1 MSGIDYKKELIRR
14 YRDNKASQEE
24 LDVFFHLIS
33 KGELNEELEEVM
45 NEKALA
51 DEDKQRAIPLYKRS
65 WLRVAAAVLLFTISA
80 ISCIIYSKQGNPQ
93 VTAQSKPAVQDI
105 APGGDKAIL
114 QLADGST
121 IVLESTPND
130 SIVKQ
135 GNASIVKKDN
145 LLAYNVVNENSTEIL
160 FNRVTTPRGGQ
171 YQLVLADGSKIWLN
185 AASSIHFPTA
195 FTGRQ
200 RKVEVTG
207 EAYFEVAKNASM
219 PFIVVVDGK
228 SEVEVLGTHFNINS
242 YADEAT
248 VNTTL
253 LEGSVNV
260 KSNGESRIITP
271 GQQAQIN
278 SNGQI
283 ALNKEP
289 DIEQVMAWK
298 NGLFNFKGESI
309 ENIMRQLARWYNFSV
324 QYEESITEKF
334 YVKVDRNT
342 NISNIFKILE
352 TTGGVHFKI
361 EGKKITV
368 KP

>member
-1 MSGIDYKKELIRR
+1 MSGTNYKKELIRR
-14 YRDNKASQEE
+14 YRDNKASSEE
-24 LDVFFHLIS
+24 LEVFFHLMS
-33 KGELNEELEEVM
+33 EGKLNEELEEVM
-45 NEKALA
+45 NEEKFT
-51 DEDKQRAIPLYKRS
+51 EETGNRVIPFYKRS
-65 WLRVAAAVLLFTISA
+65 WLRIAAAILLFATATVSYIV
-80 ISCIIYSKQGNPQ
+80 YSKTSKPQ
-93 VTAQSKPAVQDI
+93 VTAETKPVIQDI

-121 IVLESTPND
+121 IILENDSND

-135 GNASIVKKDN
+135 GNANVLKKN
-145 LLAYNVVNENSTEIL
+145 GLLAYNALSGNSTETL
-160 FNRVTTPRGGQ
+160 FNTVTTPRGGQ
-171 YQLVLADGSKIWLN
+171 YQLILADGSKVWLN
-185 AASSIHFPTA
+185 AASSIRFPTVFA
-195 FTGRQ
+195 GKQ
-200 RKVEVTG
+200 RKIELTG
-207 EAYFEVAKNASM
+207 EAYFEVTRNTSM

-253 LEGSVNV
+253 LEGSVNI
-260 KSNGESRIITP
+260 KSNGESKIITP
-271 GQQAQIN
+271 GQQVQIN
-278 SNGQI
+278 SKGQI

-289 DIEQVMAWK
+289 DMEQVMAWK
-298 NGLFNFKGESI
+298 DGLFNFKGESI
-309 ENIMRQLARWYNFSV
+309 ENVMRQLARWYDFSV
-324 QYEESITEKF
+324 QYEESVTEKF
-334 YVKVDRNT
+334 YVKVNRNT

>member
-1 MSGIDYKKELIRR
+1 MSGTDYKKELIRR
-14 YRDNKASQEE
+14 YRDNKASSEE
-24 LDVFFHLIS
+24 LDVFFHLMS
-33 KGELNEELEEVM
+33 EGELNEELEEVM
-45 NEKALA
+45 SEETLTEEGNQWVL
-51 DEDKQRAIPLYKRS
+51 PLYKRS
-65 WLRVAAAVLLFTISA
+65 WFRVAAAVLLFAASTITY
-80 ISCIIYSKQGNPQ
+80 IVYSKTDKPQ
-93 VTAQSKPAVQDI
+93 VIAESKPLVHDI

-121 IVLESTPND
+121 MILESTPND
-130 SIVKQ
+130 SILKQ
-135 GNASIVKKDN
+135 GHTNVVKKN
-145 LLAYNVVNENSTEIL
+145 GLLAYNAVNGNSTEIL
-160 FNRVTTPRGGQ
+160 FNTVTTPRGGQ
-171 YQLVLADGSKIWLN
+171 FQLVLADGSKVWLN
-185 AASSIHFPTA
+185 AASSIRFPTA
-195 FTGRQ
+195 FAGKQ
-200 RKVEVTG
+200 RKVEITG
-207 EAYFEVAKNASM
+207 EAYFEIAKNASM

-248 VNTTL
+248 INTTL

-260 KSNGESRIITP
+260 KSNGESKIITP
-271 GQQAQIN
+271 GQQTQVN
-278 SNGQI
+278 SKGQI
-283 ALNKEP
+283 VLNKEP

-309 ENIMRQLARWYNFSV
+309 ENIMRQLARWYDFSI
-324 QYEESITEKF
+324 QYENPVTEKF
-334 YVKVDRNT
+334 YVKMNRNT

>member
-1 MSGIDYKKELIRR
+1 MSGKNHKKELIRR
-14 YRDNKASQEE
+14 YRDNKASSEE
-24 LDVFFHLIS
+24 LEVFFHLMS
-33 KGELNEELEEVM
+33 QGELNEELEEVM
-45 NEKALA
+45 NEETLT
-51 DEDKQRAIPLYKRS
+51 EVHSQRVLPLYKRS
-65 WLRVAAAVLLFTISA
+65 WFRVAAAVLLFAASA
-80 ISCIIYSKQGNPQ
+80 VTYIVYSKTKEPQ
-93 VTAQSKPAVQDI
+93 VIAESKPVVQDI

-121 IVLESTPND
+121 IVLENAAND

-135 GNASIVKKDN
+135 GNANVLKKDG
-145 LLAYNVVNENSTEIL
+145 LLAYNAVHGNSTEIL
-160 FNRVTTPRGGQ
+160 FNTVTTPIGGQ
-171 YQLVLADGSKIWLN
+171 YQLILADGSKVWLN
-185 AASSIHFPTA
+185 AASSIRFPTVFA
-195 FTGRQ
+195 GKQ

-248 VNTTL
+248 INTTL

-260 KSNGESRIITP
+260 KGNGESKIITP
-271 GQQAQIN
+271 GQQAQVNAI
-278 SNGQI
+278 GQI
-283 ALNKEP
+283 TLNKQP

-309 ENIMRQLARWYNFSV
+309 ETVMRQLARWYDFSV
-324 QYEESITEKF
+324 QYQEPVTEKF
-334 YVKVDRNT
+334 YVKLNRNT